1 MNFEEEDYIRV
12 YTRDTATWNA
22 LGWDGQC
29 VLLQTM
35 RKVGRRTGVF
45 EVGTLDPVEA
55 LSFAL
60 RAPVKT
66 VRVGLERMVSL
77 GVAVVADGKIVLP
90 KFLKAQWA
98 RRTDAARK
106 RESRDSQRVLSDGD
120 TDGILREIVP
130 PVTLGH
136 TESQPVT
143 LQSNPPNPI
152 QPNGSEDPASPPTA
166 QPTAKPARSKRIPEK
181 PELLGPGWRPPEKA
195 WGVALVKFEC
205 SIADLERALPEF
217 RYHWIEGKGA
227 GTMRGPKA
235 WVRTWMNR
243 MAWLAQNGQLYSAK
257 SGAVAHEKAR
267 QDEAKRPY
275 HELFREEPAEPAAS
289 PAEAQQALQ
298 RIAAGIGRRIG

>member
-35 RKVGRRTGVF
+35 RKVGRRTGEF

-55 LSFAL
+55 LAFAL

-90 KFLKAQWA
+90 KFIRAQWA

-106 RESRDSQRVLSDGD
+106 RESRDSQRVREDD
-120 TDGILREIVP
+120 TDRIIGQIVGS
-130 PVTLGH
+130 VTTGH

-143 LQSNPPNPI
+143 LQSNPTNPN
-152 QPNGSEDPASPPTA
+152 QGDPPVVPLAGDVFEFWKQARKKPR
-166 QPTAKPARSKRIPEK
+166 AKFDRKRRKRIEARLREGFTPEQLK
-181 PELLGPGWRPPEKA
+181 AAISNARNDPFLMGENENCRVYDGIETLLRDAAQVERLL
-195 WGVALVKFEC
+195 ALV
-205 SIADLERALPEF
+205 RP
-217 RYHWIEGKGA
+217 RHGA
-227 GTMRGPKA
+227 SSNVPF
-235 WVRTWMNR
+235 
-243 MAWLAQNGQLYSAK
+243 
-257 SGAVAHEKAR
+257 HE
-267 QDEAKRPY
+267 P
-275 HELFREEPAEPAAS
+275 FRERPAAEPAAS
-289 PAEAQQALQ
+289 PAEALAAIQ
-298 RIAAGIGRRIG
+298 RATAGIGRRITG